1 MEMHA
6 REAPDDEEYDMK
18 NLRWFTLGI
27 IGGFVAA
34 HLINKDPRG
43 HELFEQVDARIT
55 EFTDRMSDAYRD
67 QQSTLHTIASD
78 VSASVANASSV
89 QQTN

>member
-1 MEMHA
+1 MQ
-6 REAPDDEEYDMK
+6 RPDNEDYDMK
-18 NLRWFTLGI
+18 NLLWFTLGI

-67 QQSTLHTIASD
+67 QQSTLQAIATD
-78 VSASVANASSV
+78 MTASVASV
-89 QQTN
+89 NQRSAEN

>member
-1 MEMHA
+1 
-6 REAPDDEEYDMK
+6 MK
-18 NLRWFTLGI
+18 TLRWFLLGI

-55 EFTDRMSDAYRD
+55 EFTERMSDAYRD
-67 QQSTLHTIASD
+67 QQHAIHTLVEDAT
-78 VSASVANASSV
+78 ASVTDAA
-89 QQTN
+89 QRAQHTD

>member
-1 MEMHA
+1 
-6 REAPDDEEYDMK
+6 MK
-18 NLRWFTLGI
+18 NLRWFVLGI

-67 QQSTLHTIASD
+67 QQNTLHAIVEDATASV
-78 VSASVANASSV
+78 VSAAESA

>member
-1 MEMHA
+1 
-6 REAPDDEEYDMK
+6 MK
-18 NLRWFTLGI
+18 NLFWFAFGI

-55 EFTDRMSDAYRD
+55 AFTDRMADAYRD
-67 QQSTLHTIASD
+67 QQSTLHAIVEGAAAPAD
-78 VSASVANASSV
+78 RDAL
-89 QQTN
+89 TN